1 MPITIQKLATSCL
14 IISWENHI
22 STKTSHEVYF
32 MTQAIKSNFINQFVD
47 CVPTYCSL
55 TLYLKSNRN
64 VDSLTIQLLDLY
76 QSLNFSSK
84 IESQHWEI
92 PVCYHTSLG
101 VDLASL
107 SVTLNL
113 SINEIIS
120 LHSSP
125 IYTVDFIG
133 FLPGFPYL
141 SGLNKQL
148 HAHRL
153 TSPRNYIQKGS
164 VAIGGNQTGIYPQ
177 DSPAGW
183 NIIGRTNIEL
193 FNSMRIKPC
202 LLSPMDTLQFV
213 PISLSEFNNYKS
225 HD

>member
-1 MPITIQKLATSCL
+1 MSITIQQIANSCL
-14 IISWENHI
+14 IISWGNNI
-22 STKTSHEVYF
+22 NTQISHEIF
-32 MTQAIKSNFINQFVD
+32 LMTQAVRSQFANQVID

-55 TLYLKSNRN
+55 TLYFKNSFNL
-64 VDSLTIQLLDLY
+64 DSMTKQLLDLY
-76 QSLNFSSK
+76 RSLNFSTK

-101 VDLASL
+101 VDLPSL
-107 SVTLNL
+107 SEKLNL
-113 SINEIIS
+113 SVDEIIY

-153 TSPRNYIQKGS
+153 TSPRSHIKKGS
-164 VAIGGNQTGIYPQ
+164 VAIGGKQTGIYPQ
-177 DSPAGW
+177 NSPAGW
-183 NIIGRTNIEL
+183 NIIGRTTIEL
-193 FNSMRIKPC
+193 FNGTRTEPC
-202 LLSPMDTLQFV
+202 LLSPMDTLQFI
-213 PISLSEFNNYKS
+213 PISIFEFNKRGL
-225 HD
+225 

>member
-84 IESQHWEI
+84 IKSQHWEI

-148 HAHRL
+148 HTHRL

-183 NIIGRTNIEL
+183 NIIGRTNLEL
-193 FNSMRIKPC
+193 FNSARIKPC